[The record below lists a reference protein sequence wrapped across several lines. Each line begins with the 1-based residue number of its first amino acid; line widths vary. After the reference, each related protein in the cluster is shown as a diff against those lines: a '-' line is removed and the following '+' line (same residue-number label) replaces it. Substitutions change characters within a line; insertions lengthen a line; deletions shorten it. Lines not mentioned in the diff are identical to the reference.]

1 MKKSAC
7 FGKNQFPSGAEPWRG
22 HRPAGTPRVGE
33 PPRGRLQGHP
43 DPGACRMGEPPP
55 GQAAGLSPAC
65 AGAPG
70 PWLSH
75 VVTRRAAYRFRQRRG
90 KGECHLCHTRQG
102 PASDDMASTGRGGR
116 SLGPAWSSGFLGA
129 LQLPRPCPELTVALL
144 RTPPEGPVPAWGC
157 PLLVCGLPLCRY
169 EQAPEA
175 GEGRGQTDG
184 RDRSSPLCPLG
195 CFSLS
200 SCTGRGL
207 RAQGGG
213 VGQCQAPESPSPAWG
228 ARRGRQRGGRVPR

>member
-22 HRPAGTPRVGE
+22 HRSAGTPAWGSR
-33 PPRGRLQGHP
+33 PRGLPRG
-43 DPGACRMGEPPP
+43 GAAP

-116 SLGPAWSSGFLGA
+116 SLGPVWSPGFLGA

-213 VGQCQAPESPSPAWG
+213 VGRCQAPESPSPAWG
-228 ARRGRQRGGRVPR
+228 ARRGRQ